1 MTCTQSTVFAIKNA
15 HFKNFV
21 TELGQFLGGGWNV
34 IIALQQHSQS
44 LLTVRARGGGLFL
57 SKRHPRYR
65 GDVKKRQKSV
75 LLTNSKIPNCG
86 PASAASFFEKSGE
99 CADLVQE

>member
-1 MTCTQSTVFAIKNA
+1 
-15 HFKNFV
+15 V

-57 SKRHPRYR
+57 SERHPRYR
-65 GDVKKRQKSV
+65 GDVKKKAKKRFIDKFK
-75 LLTNSKIPNCG
+75 NP
-86 PASAASFFEKSGE
+86 
-99 CADLVQE
+99 